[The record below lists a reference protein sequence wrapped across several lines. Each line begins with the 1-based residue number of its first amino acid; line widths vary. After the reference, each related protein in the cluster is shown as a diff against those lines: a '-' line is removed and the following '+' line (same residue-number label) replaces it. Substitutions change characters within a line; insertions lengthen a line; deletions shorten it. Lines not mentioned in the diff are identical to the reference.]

1 MSSASLIS
9 AKKKIE
15 LNTVL
20 CEGLGAVLDK
30 LGKHMYK
37 MGIDEEWKALQ
48 EDVRNLNKTPYAR
61 PKRQ

>member
-1 MSSASLIS
+1 MIPAE
-9 AKKKIE
+9 KKIE

-37 MGIDEEWKALQ
+37 MRMDEEWKALQ
-48 EDVRNLNKTPYAR
+48 EDARKLNKVPYAR